1 MRRLSL
7 PNKLL
12 IAVLPLIV
20 ALGGLLTLT
29 IRDGMRDVEQ
39 ARLGA
44 QLGATWEPLVTTMR
58 AIESERAASASDDAA
73 ALTQARRDT
82 NQLMVDMDTALRR
95 LGDSQPLLVQLG
107 QALQS
112 LSAARGAADNPA
124 VGVARGLSADDS
136 FNATKADLVAVGRL
150 LPTAAVDTDLARTLT
165 AVAALAEV
173 EQGSIVV
180 LNGMD
185 TVRAG
190 SATTLGLDRLLA
202 QIDRTEN
209 SVDLF
214 RATADDRW
222 TTEFRDSGYARALSD
237 SRRAVQQLLT
247 ARTAGDETA
256 TLSAADVV
264 RLSVPV
270 DRIAELRDELA
281 TEVVATSDAT
291 AADIARQTWISVIV
305 TAVAV
310 VLALLLAFFIVR
322 SITRRVRTVSGAAQ
336 EVSAERLPVLVE
348 ALRDPRGRTELPEV
362 VEIDARGSD
371 ELAELARSFNV
382 LQATLGDVAQEQME
396 VLRRGVS
403 DIFVTMARRNRSL
416 VDRQLALLDE
426 LEANVED
433 PDVLADYYRLDHLA
447 TRMRRNS
454 ESLLV
459 LANTDA
465 MRRRNKP
472 ASIDD
477 VVRAAIGEVE
487 DYTRVDI
494 MNLEHLNVRGTVVA
508 DVAHLLA
515 ELLDNA
521 TAFSPPTSRVQIT
534 GDLIDSEYR
543 ILILDDGM
551 GIGTER
557 LAELND
563 LLDHPPVVGLSV
575 EPTLGMSV
583 VSLLAAKHGV
593 KVQLAAG
600 GTGTIVKVVL
610 PPATFERRVDGRSP
624 DAEVP
629 PAQLSLRD
637 SPITPSTSSAMLEA
651 PKVTTEPVPAV
662 RPAAVP
668 AAAEVNPS
676 NRARRRAEKADAKA
690 KAKAKAAAEKHAKRQ
705 LRSQGK
711 ATAKKKKSTPTATP
725 TPTPTRVEAASSN
738 GQHPPT
744 AVIGDPLSIRLPDR
758 IVAAPPEIRIHDEV
772 PSDLSSLVDLPTG
785 TDELPT
791 RLPQREVPPDGDSP
805 SGSRDAAIGE
815 LDVDLAN
822 LDVTPSWVRDADTT
836 AAPEPARPESV
847 VAPEPETVAPPPPT
861 VPTAPAAT
869 PPPPTGPMLPPP
881 TGGPAVP
888 APAGPG
894 TNPPPPP
901 LPTRGADGLP
911 LRTRSGSSSALMETD
926 RLGETSTTA
935 VGTPSALKAALS
947 AFESGRQ
954 VAQDRPQEDDES

>member
-494 MNLEHLNVRGTVVA
+494 MSLEHLNVRGTVVA

-534 GDLIDSEYR
+534 GDLIDGEYR

-563 LLDHPPVVGLSV
+563 LLNHPPVVGLSV

-600 GTGTIVKVVL
+600 GAGTIVKVLL
-610 PPATFERRVDGRSP
+610 PSATFERRVDGRGP
-624 DAEVP
+624 GAEVA

-637 SPITPSTSSAMLEA
+637 SPITPSTSSAVLDA
-651 PKVTTEPVPAV
+651 PKVTPEPVPPV
-662 RPAAVP
+662 RPVAVP
-668 AAAEVNPS
+668 AARAASPS
-676 NRARRRAEKADAKA
+676 KRARRRSERADAKA
-690 KAKAKAAAEKHAKRQ
+690 KAKAKAAAEKHAKKQ

-711 ATAKKKKSTPTATP
+711 ATAKKKKSTPTATPTP

-744 AVIGDPLSIRLPDR
+744 AVIGDPLSIRLPDH
-758 IVAAPPEIRIHDEV
+758 IVAAPPEIRTHDEV
-772 PSDLSSLVDLPTG
+772 PSDLSGLVNLPTG

-791 RLPQREVPPDGDSP
+791 RLPQREVQPNGDLP
-805 SGSRDAAIGE
+805 SGSRDAALGE
-815 LDVDLAN
+815 PDLDLAN
-822 LDVTPSWVRDADTT
+822 LDVTPSWARDT
-836 AAPEPARPESV
+836 AAA
-847 VAPEPETVAPPPPT
+847 APPTVESAPAAAPSLPVEPT
-861 VPTAPAAT
+861 VPTAPATT

-881 TGGPAVP
+881 SGGPAMP
-888 APAGPG
+888 LAAPSTA
-894 TNPPPPP
+894 TNPSPPP

-911 LRTRSGSSSALMETD
+911 LRTRSASSALLETD

-935 VGTPSALKAALS
+935 VGAPSALKAALS

>member
-29 IRDGMRDVEQ
+29 IREGMRDVEQ

-58 AIESERAASASDDAA
+58 AIETERAASSSGDAA
-73 ALTQARRDT
+73 AVTQARRDT
-82 NQLMVDMDTALRR
+82 NQLMVDMDTALRQ
-95 LGDSQPLLVQLG
+95 LGDSRPLLVQLG

-150 LPTAAVDTDLARTLT
+150 LPTEAVDTDLARTLT

-180 LNGMD
+180 LNAMD

-190 SATTLGLDRLLA
+190 GATTVGVDRLLV

-222 TTEFRDSGYARALSD
+222 TTEFRNSGYARALGD

-256 TLSAADVV
+256 TLTATDVE
-264 RLSVPV
+264 RLAGPV

-281 TEVVATSDAT
+281 TDVVAASDA
-291 AADIARQTWISVIV
+291 AAGDIARQTWFRVIV

-336 EVSAERLPVLVE
+336 EVSTERLPVLVD

-382 LQATLGDVAQEQME
+382 LQATLGDVAQEQIE

-433 PDVLADYYRLDHLA
+433 PNVLSDYYRLDHLA

-534 GDLIDSEYR
+534 GDLIDGEYR

-935 VGTPSALKAALS
+935 VGAPSALKAALS